1 MAALQVLA
9 DLVTS
14 AVALKVPSGCNSASV
29 RQSVV
34 SAEYLADFSGRGHFL
49 VSAKT
54 LMRAVLAEIVF
65 FLPKQ
70 SYFSRFSVSTISS

>member
-29 RQSVV
+29 RPSVV
-34 SAEYLADFSGRGHFL
+34 SAEYLADFLGWGHFL
-49 VSAKT
+49 VSAET
-54 LMRAVLAEIVF
+54 LMRAVWAEIGF
-65 FLPKQ
+65 FRPK
-70 SYFSRFSVSTISS
+70 